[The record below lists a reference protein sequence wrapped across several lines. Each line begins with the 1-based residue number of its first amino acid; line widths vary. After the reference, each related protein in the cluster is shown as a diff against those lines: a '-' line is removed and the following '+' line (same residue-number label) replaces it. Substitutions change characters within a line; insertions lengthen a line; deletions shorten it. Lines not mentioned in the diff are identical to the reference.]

1 MINLDL
7 VIQPPEYLEIPP
19 NEPAIFLNGPIQG
32 TTDWQKEAIEII
44 HWGNPG
50 IWIFNPRR
58 DTPFN
63 SDDQKEYKRQVH
75 WELFYRDLISHR
87 KAGVNL
93 FWLARERWHDHERPY
108 AQTTRV
114 ETGASL
120 VEKKYA
126 GAKIVFG
133 AEEGYSGIKYIYEAI
148 EFYHFKIIIH
158 DNLVATCN
166 EALKLLKS

>member
-1 MINLDL
+1 MINLDR
-7 VIQPPEYLEIPP
+7 VIQPPERLEIPP
-19 NEPAIFLNGPIQG
+19 NEPVIFLNGPIQG
-32 TTDWQKEAIEII
+32 TSDWQKEAIEII
-44 HWGNPG
+44 HWGNPE

-58 DTPFN
+58 DIPFAEN
-63 SDDQKEYKRQVH
+63 DQKEYQRQVR

-87 KAGVNL
+87 RTGVNL

-114 ETGASL
+114 ETGVSL
-120 VEKKYA
+120 MEKKYA

-133 AEEGYSGIKYIYEAI
+133 AEKGYSGVKYLDEMFK
-148 EFYHFKIIIH
+148 FYCLEVVIH